1 MSTTSRGPAPT
12 VASREDAP
20 GLVVPA
26 GVVPPPTDRW
36 TSRHLLGLGTLSPG
50 EIRAVLRRARELAP
64 LSASLGPRDDNPD
77 TPWALARREG
87 QRLAGRVVANL
98 FFEDSTRT
106 RTSFT
111 VAARRLGAEVVD
123 LFVIASSVSKG
134 ETLIDTAKNVEAT
147 GVDALVVRA
156 RQAGAAALLADH
168 VRCSV
173 VNAGDGGHEHPTQ
186 GLLDA
191 YTIAEAHGRLDA
203 FDLAGLRVAI
213 VGDIVASR
221 VARSNIAGLT
231 RLGAEVVCVGPPALA
246 PRSLE
251 VLGCR
256 VSHDLDEVLP
266 TVDAVMMLRIQF
278 ERHGTPAV
286 APLPGAAPKRSA
298 AIASVREYRTFY
310 GLSEERAERMKP
322 SAVVIHPGPINRGI
336 ELDHAVADGP
346 RSVVLRQVR
355 HGVAV
360 RMAALS
366 MCVLASA

>member
-1 MSTTSRGPAPT
+1 M
-12 VASREDAP
+12 REDSP
-20 GLVVPA
+20 LPVVTGM
-26 GVVPPPTDRW
+26 GVAPPTDRW
-36 TSRHLLGLGTLSPG
+36 TSPHLLGLGGLSPG
-50 EIRAVLRRARELAP
+50 EIRAILRRARELAP
-64 LSASLGPRDDNPD
+64 LSASLGPNDDRPD

-87 QRLAGRVVANL
+87 QRLAGRVVANM

-134 ETLIDTAKNVEAT
+134 ETLIDTARNVEAT

-156 RQAGAAALLADH
+156 RQAGAAALIARH

-173 VNAGDGGHEHPTQ
+173 INAGDGGHEHPTQ

-191 YTIAEAHGRLDA
+191 YTIAEAHGRLDD
-203 FDLAGLRVAI
+203 FDLSGLRIAI

-231 RLGAEVVCVGPPALA
+231 RLGAEVICVGPPALA

-251 VLGCR
+251 MLGCR
-256 VSHDLDEVLP
+256 VSHDLDQVLP
-266 TVDAVMMLRIQF
+266 LVDAVMMLRIQF
-278 ERHGTPAV
+278 ERHG
-286 APLPGAAPKRSA
+286 AAPGTTPRRSA
-298 AIASVREYRTFY
+298 AISSIREYRTFY
-310 GLSEERAERMKP
+310 GLSEERADRMKP
-322 SAVVIHPGPINRGI
+322 GAVVIHPGPINRGI

-366 MCVLASA
+366 MCILANI